1 MSDSM
6 REVVETLDPVS
17 RRILPPNIDLGTLV
31 PLKTTLELRDNLS
44 LGQAYI
50 TRAPQR
56 YTNDVV
62 KYVLPCYPL
71 AIPSMMTCRRM
82 FAIN

>member
-62 KYVLPCYPL
+62 K
-71 AIPSMMTCRRM
+71 
-82 FAIN
+82 

>member
-62 KYVLPCYPL
+62 KYVLPRYTL